1 MQLKEVEFL
10 LSLLP
15 SKNNSRNKKIG
26 KKKKKKL
33 PYYFKLHASAAIN
46 VFLNPI
52 VLIQRQVIQVA

>member
-26 KKKKKKL
+26 KKKKNL